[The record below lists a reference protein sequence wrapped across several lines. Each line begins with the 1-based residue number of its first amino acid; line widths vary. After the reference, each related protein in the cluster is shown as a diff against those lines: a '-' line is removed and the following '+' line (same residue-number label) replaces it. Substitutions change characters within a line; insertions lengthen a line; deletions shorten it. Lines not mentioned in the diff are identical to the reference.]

1 MDEFLEQLV
10 SEIRDWCTVIFE
22 QGFRGGLERSIARSF
37 GATWG
42 NHDPAFTIKVLA
54 DFVVT
59 ETLVAALAIVGL
71 RLEEAAPP
79 EARDIVVFTAHSAI
93 VGQAALR
100 GVTNFVI
107 FLQRALESEYGL
119 LSAFPSAHRAAPA
132 GELVSSRVC
141 DLFLQIEDEEDT
153 GKRTRRAST
162 APLSDFLAEYLDFLS
177 ELLEDRIPPS

>member
-10 SEIRDWCTVIFE
+10 GVIQDWCAVILGQE
-22 QGFRGGLERSIARSF
+22 FRGGLERSIIRSF

-42 NHDPAFTIKVLA
+42 NHDPAFTIQVLA

-59 ETLVAALAIVGL
+59 ETLVAALAILGL

-93 VGQAALR
+93 IGQAALR

-107 FLQRALESEYGL
+107 FLQRALENGYGL
-119 LSAFPSAHRAAPA
+119 LSAFPPSHRAAPG
-132 GELVSSRVC
+132 GEFVSSTLC
-141 DLFLQIEDEEDT
+141 DLFFQIEDEEDT
-153 GKRTRRAST
+153 GKGTRKATT
-162 APLSDFLAEYLDFLS
+162 APLSEFLAEYLHFLS
-177 ELLEDRIPPS
+177 ELLEDRMPLP